1 MFFNP
6 VFLMLVGL
14 ALLALLVCIGLV
26 IFASFPVWLPALV
39 LVAAVAVF
47 VWVWGPTFLVQMVV
61 DFDAKN
67 GDGIIRIQRQI
78 PSLTM
83 PEQLEF
89 PFDEALD
96 GLEIDTSNFFSTLIS
111 TPPLNNIKAFTVLK
125 QLVFGD
131 ITLRNKGNNV
141 KAVMCNLQNPAGL
154 KDRLSGYRKKRDEY
168 RKKKKEVED
177 KAKEA
182 ERKKE
187 DLERMIL
194 AVAEGIKKAQQEG
207 TQVLINTTQPVA
219 VVPMDTPTQQQLPSN
234 AA

>member
-1 MFFNP
+1 
-6 VFLMLVGL
+6 
-14 ALLALLVCIGLV
+14 
-26 IFASFPVWLPALV
+26 
-39 LVAAVAVF
+39 VF

-168 RKKKKEVED
+168 RKRKKKW
-177 KAKEA
+177 KIRL
-182 ERKKE
+182 RKLSARRK
-187 DLERMIL
+187 I
-194 AVAEGIKKAQQEG
+194 
-207 TQVLINTTQPVA
+207 
-219 VVPMDTPTQQQLPSN
+219 
-234 AA
+234 